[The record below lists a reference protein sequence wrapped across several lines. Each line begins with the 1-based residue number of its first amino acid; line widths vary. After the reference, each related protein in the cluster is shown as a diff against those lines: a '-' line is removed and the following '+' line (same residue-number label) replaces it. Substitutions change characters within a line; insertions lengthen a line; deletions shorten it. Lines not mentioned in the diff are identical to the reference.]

1 MVVSLT
7 DFMSNKSGTME
18 LTVPF
23 TPDTINISGA
33 DYKVSEKSEISL
45 KLTIVEFGKL
55 SVHADFSMKAIA
67 PCDRCLKDVVIP
79 VSVCIDRELNF
90 NSDQEDSDS
99 DDEYYLTG
107 YDLDVDQMIYE
118 EVLIGFP
125 MKVLCREDCRG
136 ICKVCGADLNN
147 GECGCDRTELDP
159 RMSVIRDIFK
169 NFNDMNKEV

>member
-1 MVVSLT
+1 MVVSLA

-23 TPDTINISGA
+23 EPNSLMISGA
-33 DYKVSEKSEISL
+33 EYDIVEKSEVHFTAEI
-45 KLTIVEFGKL
+45 TEFNKAL
-55 SVHADFSMKAIA
+55 VKADFTMKAVA
-67 PCDRCLKDVVIP
+67 PCDRCLKEVEIP
-79 VSVCIDRELNF
+79 SEVSIEREIDFLQKDTASDLEQELYIN
-90 NSDQEDSDS
+90 
-99 DDEYYLTG
+99 G
-107 YDLDVDQMIYE
+107 YDLDIDQMVYE

-147 GECGCDRTELDP
+147 GDCGCDRTELDP

-169 NFNDMNKEV
+169 N